1 MAMSF
6 ASPHFAD
13 PQWLWLAV
21 LGPVLALALFRRA
34 AHLRR
39 RQLAAL
45 AAPHLLAR
53 LLASHSPGRR
63 LLKQTLLVLALAVAG
78 LALARPQWGETAR
91 QSITTGE
98 DIVFVLDCSQSMLGT
113 DIRPNRLSRAR
124 LAIEDFVRQHG
135 RGRIGLVAFA
145 GQAFLQCPLTFD
157 YEALQESLLA
167 VDERTIPVP
176 GTSIGRAL
184 DEAAAAMEKNQRRK
198 ILVLIT
204 DGEDLEKTGAA
215 RARQLA
221 TNGVV
226 VFAVGVGTAAG
237 TSIPVLNAM
246 GQTDAVR
253 DGKGQVVVS
262 RLDDRT
268 LIEIAQATHGAYEP
282 LGGLGEGLS
291 KVRHAIETGVH
302 LPHLASER
310 TMGVDRFHWFVALL
324 LALLVLEPL
333 IGTRKRGCGLQIADC
348 KSKKRSQNVL
358 AVLLIGISFTT
369 VAQTNPGTARTNTA
383 PATIQP
389 AAATNTTNA
398 NTNTLPS
405 RAPETPRDFFNAGTR
420 QFASGKLREAEAAL
434 QTAVAA
440 NDDTLQPGAL
450 YNLGHVRFQ
459 QGVETLKKAP
469 DGDAVRNRAE
479 AATRMGDLALRSADA
494 ALAGDNLDA
503 MVRAYLQAG
512 GARKELKAATG
523 AVKKALETYGVVLA
537 RWQRSS
543 GDFKSASDLRP
554 SFTNAQ
560 FNAGVV
566 DRHIAALIDKQDMMQ
581 QCGKSAG
588 DKLDQLKNRMK
599 QLKGRLPDG
608 KLPGGSGDDE
618 EDDDD
623 GDQPREPKKEDGP
636 GREREGKN
644 GLEILISEEEALR
657 LLESFQLDGNRK
669 LPMGGNEPGRPAD
682 RKGRDW

>member
-1 MAMSF
+1 MSF
-6 ASPHFAD
+6 ANPHFAD
-13 PQWLWLAV
+13 PRWLWLAV
-21 LGPVLALALFRRA
+21 LGPVLALALFLRA

-39 RQLAAL
+39 RQLAVL
-45 AAPHLLAR
+45 AAPHLLDG

-63 LLKQTLLVLALAVAG
+63 LLKQALLVLALAVAG

-184 DEAAAAMEKNQRRK
+184 EEAAAAMEKNQRRK

-268 LIEIAQATHGAYEP
+268 LIEIAQATHGTYEP

-310 TMGVDRFHWFVALL
+310 TMGVDRFHGFVALL
-324 LALLVLEPL
+324 LVLLVLEPL
-333 IGTRKRGCGLQIADC
+333 IGTRKRTKSDCG
-348 KSKKRSQNVL
+348 SKQRGAGS
-358 AVLLIGISFTT
+358 LLSALVIGLSLPAL
-369 VAQTNPGTARTNTA
+369 AQTNVPGISSNTI
-383 PATIQP
+383 PGSTH
-389 AAATNTTNA
+389 AAVSTNA
-398 NTNTLPS
+398 APMP
-405 RAPETPRDFFNAGTR
+405 APETPRDFFNAGTR
-420 QFASGKLREAEAAL
+420 QFASGRLREAETAL

-440 NDDTLQPGAL
+440 NDDVLQPGAL

-469 DGDAVRNRAE
+469 DGDVVRNRAE

-494 ALAGDNLDA
+494 ALAGDNMDA

-512 GARKELKAATG
+512 GARKELKAATE
-523 AVKKALETYGVVLA
+523 AVKKAMETYGVALG

-560 FNAGVV
+560 FNASVV

-581 QCGKSAG
+581 QCGKCAG
-588 DKLDQLKNRMK
+588 DKLDQLKNKMK

-618 EDDDD
+618 EDEDD
-623 GDQPREPKKEDGP
+623 GDQPREPRKEDGP
-636 GREREGKN
+636 GREREGRK

-669 LPMGGNEPGRPAD
+669 LPMGGNEPGKPAD